1 VTVESEGVGCGIRV
15 VIRRTVGEDEEM
27 VMVLGQVKLATPMHL
42 RNAAPPSQKISLP
55 SDAHRRSSRKMGAA
69 KAQKRSAPAPTG

>member
-1 VTVESEGVGCGIRV
+1 MTVESEGFGCGIRV

-27 VMVLGQVKLATPMHL
+27 VMVSEVKLATPMHL

>member
-1 VTVESEGVGCGIRV
+1 MTVESEGVGCGIRV

-27 VMVLGQVKLATPMHL
+27 VMVLEVKLATPMHL

-55 SDAHRRSSRKMGAA
+55 SDAHQRSSRKMGAA